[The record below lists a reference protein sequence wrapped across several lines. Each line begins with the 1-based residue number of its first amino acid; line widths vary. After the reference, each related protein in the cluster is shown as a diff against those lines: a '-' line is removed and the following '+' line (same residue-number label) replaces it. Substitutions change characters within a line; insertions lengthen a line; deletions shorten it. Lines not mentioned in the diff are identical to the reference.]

1 MLAAARRLWV
11 AFFLAATPALAQG
24 LPDLGD
30 PSQIAISANQERQ
43 LGEEIMR
50 EIRADKD
57 YLDDPELVD
66 YLNQLGYRLVGGI
79 GSRQD
84 FEFFAIRDPSI
95 NAFALPGG
103 FIGVHTGLIL
113 AAQSESEVASVLAHE
128 IAHVTQKHLARMI
141 EGQKTSQITSLVALA
156 IAILAAR
163 SNSQISNAAMA
174 TAGALNVQSQLNF
187 TRENEREAD
196 RVGLQVLEGSGFDTR
211 GMASFFERLQRGT
224 RLYET
229 GAPAYLRTH
238 PLTYERI
245 ADIQNRIQ
253 STPYRQVTDS
263 PEFLLLR
270 AKLQADLGSPRDA
283 VASME
288 TNLRERKYASEMAQ
302 RYGLA
307 AALLRAGDAAAAAKQ
322 IAPLRKQFPPHP
334 IIETLGGQVLFAND
348 QQKAA
353 LELYRQAIRSFPQH
367 RALVYGYAD
376 ALMSTGQD
384 QDALAFLS
392 SYLQTQRAD
401 PRLYDLQARAYAGL
415 GRRLPQHRA
424 QAEAFVLRGNLVAA
438 IDQLQR
444 AVKSGDGDFYELS
457 AAEARL
463 RELRAIDTENRKQR
477 QQKN

>member
-1 MLAAARRLWV
+1 MLAAARRLGV

-30 PSQIAISANQERQ
+30 PSQLAFSASQERQ

-50 EIRADKD
+50 EIRADKA

-66 YLNQLGYRLVGGI
+66 YLNQLGYRLVGGT
-79 GSRQD
+79 GTRQE
-84 FEFFAIRDPSI
+84 FEFFVIRDPSI

-103 FIGVHTGLIL
+103 FIGVHTGLVL
-113 AAQSESEVASVLAHE
+113 AAQSESELAGVLAHE

-141 EGQKTSQITSLVALA
+141 EGQKTNQLTSLIALA
-156 IAILAAR
+156 VAILAAR
-163 SNSQISNAAMA
+163 SNSQVSTAAIA
-174 TAGALNVQSQLNF
+174 TAGAVNVQSQLNF

-196 RVGLQVLEGSGFDTR
+196 RVGLQVLEGSGFDGR

-245 ADIQNRIQ
+245 ADIQNRVQ
-253 STPYRQVTDS
+253 SLPYHQVAEST
-263 PEFLLLR
+263 EFLLLK
-270 AKLQADLGSPRDA
+270 AKLQAELGSPRDA
-283 VASME
+283 VTLME
-288 TNLRERKYASEMAQ
+288 TNLRDRKYADEAVA

-307 AALLRAGDAAAAAKQ
+307 AALLRAGDAAGAAKQ
-322 IAPLRKQFPPHP
+322 IAVLRKQFPPNP
-334 IIETLGGQVLFAND
+334 IIETLAGEVLFAND

-353 LELYRQAIRSFPQH
+353 LDLYRQALHSFPHH

-376 ALMSTGQD
+376 VLIRTRQEQEALN
-384 QDALAFLS
+384 FLS
-392 SYLQTQRAD
+392 SYLNTQRGD
-401 PRLYDLQARAYAGL
+401 PRLYDLEARAYAGI

-424 QAEAFVLRGNLVAA
+424 QAEAFVLRGNIPAA
-438 IDQLQR
+438 IDQLQI
-444 AVKSGDGDFYELS
+444 AVRSGDGDFYELS

-463 RELRAIDTENRKQR
+463 RELRAMDAENRKQR
-477 QQKN
+477 QQQ